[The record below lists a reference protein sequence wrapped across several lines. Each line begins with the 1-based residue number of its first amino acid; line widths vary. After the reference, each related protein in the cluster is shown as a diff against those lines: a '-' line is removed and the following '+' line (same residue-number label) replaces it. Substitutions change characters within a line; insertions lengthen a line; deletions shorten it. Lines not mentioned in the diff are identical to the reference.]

1 VEKLFNLAMTGTL
14 MSDKGKTHVVLQS
27 CHSLGLNKT
36 HIENK
41 EAEAY

>member
-1 VEKLFNLAMTGTL
+1 MAGTL
-14 MSDKGKTHVVLQS
+14 MCDKGKTQVVLQS
-27 CHSLGLNKT
+27 CHSPGLSIT